1 MGGDA
6 CSNGVEKFLVL
17 AYVGLAVPLPLLYFV
32 GENHLGGGEGGEGR
46 EGGKGEGRKRNGKEM
61 GKRGERGG
69 KEGERR
75 GREGWKGRRGGR
87 GKKRKQ
93 SNRIK
98 RIQMIRSEQVKMNVH
113 FRRIY
118 ILNGF
123 SKQAHLVQKNV
134 CTFFRSISHRMSH
147 HIDLLSNIGFVTP
160 AINPFTLRKSSKWDK
175 LA

>member
-6 CSNGVEKFLVL
+6 CSNGVEKILVL

-123 SKQAHLVQKNV
+123 SKQGAS
-134 CTFFRSISHRMSH
+134 RSKKCMYLFP
-147 HIDLLSNIGFVTP
+147 IDIT
-160 AINPFTLRKSSKWDK
+160 
-175 LA
+175 